1 MIMSTP
7 WLTPIVADSDHAE
20 ANAVSYEAL
29 TPTELDSDKAG
40 CYISALN
47 YAYEHP
53 DIRNIA
59 VTGPYGAGKS
69 SVLKTWCK
77 AHNGTLRVLTVSL
90 ADFDMQRHVDESNG
104 DSSSDEGTK
113 NTGSVEKSIEYSILQ
128 QILYKNKKHE
138 LPCSRI
144 DRISDVTAGQ
154 ILRSASFL
162 TGTILLSGAALFF
175 LAPDYVTTKL
185 SLPGAFARY
194 LLECP
199 FGVRVSG
206 AVASVMGS
214 LCLLL
219 NQLHRIGIF
228 DRKVSLDK
236 VDLLKG
242 AVTTRASSPSLLNVY
257 IDEIV
262 YFFDSTKYDVVIF
275 EDLDRFNNGRIFVKL
290 REINQIINNCLSDR
304 KPVKFIY
311 AVRDGIF
318 NSAESRT
325 KFFDFVMPVIPVMDN
340 QNAYEHFVK
349 KFKEEEINNNLSEC
363 ISRIATFI
371 PNMRVMHNITNEFR
385 LYQNLVNS
393 RENLAKLLAMIAYK
407 NLCAEDYHGID
418 SKKGV
423 LYHFIQSYLDHE
435 IQNELLHSANNEL
448 EDMAQ
453 SLVAITNEKL
463 ANRENLREELLM
475 PYLSKN
481 YSGALVFYTEGR
493 QISLDDL
500 IQDED
505 EFLML
510 LDKENIQVVT
520 PYNRQ
525 NFLMINQ
532 RDTEKLKQQYEK
544 RCHLIETKSVDNIT
558 RVKNNISSLESLRT
572 EILSGTVADIAE
584 KMTNEGFVAW
594 IKKKEDTGVLTIQSE
609 HEQIDFIFFL
619 LSSGY
624 LSTDYM
630 SYRSIFIPGGL
641 SETDNL
647 FLKDVMSG
655 KGPEKTFSF
664 HLDNVNNIVERLK
677 KLGFL
682 QRDNAQHPAVI
693 RWLIDNDPDTLKNN
707 IMALLSQTGSQRVV
721 SLLMLMQNDFTT
733 YVRLRYLEIFMSDE
747 HILNRLLAHLCASEE
762 RTPEQKFFVQEI
774 AAHLLCLTEKSNIWQ
789 SVEIN
794 KRIGKLIDSSPILI
808 TAVPKGYGDAFF
820 EVLKDN
826 TLSVSYI
833 PGNVGDE
840 KCSVIRKIAGAGLF
854 KYSVSNLK
862 NVYLCLTQDKNEER
876 MSFSLYPFHCLESL
890 AISELTEILWT
901 NIEDFILSVFIE
913 SEEIDRIPELLNSS
927 EVSMTVVEQ
936 IIAKMD
942 FCINNLDDIINRSEC
957 ADNNASGRNIY
968 SMLLQHDRIFPS
980 FDNIIHLLHDTSIN
994 TSGELVQW
1002 VNEKHFEFEPSDIV
1016 INDTEIFNNFISE
1029 LICSPVIS
1037 EEALLKVLSNLNV
1050 VIIDVPENIPLR
1062 NAELLCS
1069 EKKLAPTVNV
1079 FTVLFNALCGNVDDI
1094 NRMNT
1099 LLGNLIAQRPE
1110 IITQEPEDI
1119 FYIEGDFD
1127 EELASELFRHKLIGM
1142 NIKVAALRWLRDNKP
1157 GILDKSYLLSL
1168 DILAELSPWM
1178 GDDDLR
1184 LTLLKRC
1191 LVAGDAGKD
1200 ALCVVLNSF
1209 ADESYHGLLPHDRFR
1224 KIPHSVDLWEVA
1236 ELISNLGFIQPPKMG
1251 SGRDEHKIVITP
1263 VRYVRDVEFYD

>member
-1 MIMSTP
+1 MIMFTP
-7 WLTPIVADSDHAE
+7 WLTPIVAESDHTE

-77 AHNGTLRVLTVSL
+77 AHNTTLRVLTVSL
-90 ADFDMQRHVDESNG
+90 ADFDMQRHVDESNVG
-104 DSSSDEGTK
+104 SSSDEGEK
-113 NTGSVEKSIEYSILQ
+113 NTSAVEKSIEYSILQ

-144 DRISDVTAGQ
+144 DRISDVTVGQ

-162 TGTILLSGAALFF
+162 TGTVLLSGAALFF
-175 LAPDYVTTKL
+175 LAPGYVTTKL
-185 SLPGAFARY
+185 SLPEAFARY
-194 LLECP
+194 LLERP
-199 FGVRVSG
+199 FGMRLSG
-206 AVASVMGS
+206 AMASVMGA

-325 KFFDFVMPVIPVMDN
+325 KFFDFVMPVIPVMDE

-423 LYHFIQSYLDHE
+423 LYHFIQSYITHN
-435 IQNELLHSANNEL
+435 IQNELLCSTNNEL

-453 SLVAITNEKL
+453 LLESIKNEKN
-463 ANRENLREELLM
+463 ANRESLREELLM
-475 PYLSKN
+475 PYLSKA
-481 YSGALVFYTEGR
+481 YSNILVFWVNGK
-493 QISLDDL
+493 QITLD
-500 IQDED
+500 IVIKNE
-505 EFLML
+505 EYFFML
-510 LDKENIQVVT
+510 LDKGDISI
-520 PYNRQ
+520 
-525 NFLMINQ
+525 NFASNNQ
-532 RDTEKLKQQYEK
+532 RFIRLNDQDIESLKVQYEK
-544 RCHLIETKSVDNIT
+544 RCRLIDNKATDNIT
-558 RVKNNISSLESLRT
+558 KIKNKISGLESLKT
-572 EILSGTVADIAE
+572 EILSGTVSDIAE
-584 KMTNEGFVAW
+584 KMTNEGFIDW
-594 IKKKEDTGVLTIQSE
+594 IKKKEKTGALTIQSE

-664 HLDNVNNIVERLK
+664 HLDKVNNIVERLK
-677 KLGFL
+677 KLGVL

-693 RWLIDNDPDTLKNN
+693 RWLLDNEPDTLKRN
-707 IMALLSQTGSQRVV
+707 IMVSLSQTDSQRVV
-721 SLLMLMQNDFTT
+721 SLLMLIQNDFTT
-733 YVRLRYLEIFMSDE
+733 YVRLRYLDIVMSE
-747 HILNRLLAHLCASEE
+747 ESILHRLLGHLCASED
-762 RTPEQKFFVQEI
+762 RTPEQQVFVQEMT
-774 AAHLLCLTEKSNIWQ
+774 ACLLCLTERAHIWQ

-794 KRIGKLIDSSPILI
+794 NHIGELTDSSPLLI
-808 TAVPKGYGDAFF
+808 TAIPEGYGDAFV
-820 EVLKDN
+820 EVLDKN
-826 TLSVSYI
+826 ALKVSHI
-833 PGNVGDE
+833 PDVAGDE
-840 KCSVIRKIAGAGLF
+840 KCSVIRKIAVAGLF

-862 NVYLCLTQDKNEER
+862 NIYSILTQHKNEEIT
-876 MSFSLYPFHCLESL
+876 SFSLYPFHCLESL
-890 AISELTEILWT
+890 DIPAVTDILWA
-901 NIEDFILSVFIE
+901 NIDNFILSVYIE
-913 SEEIDRIPELLNSS
+913 SDEIDSIPELLNSY
-927 EVSMTVVEQ
+927 EISMGVVEQ
-936 IIAKMD
+936 IIVKMD
-942 FCINNLDDIINRSEC
+942 FCINQLDGIINHSWFF
-957 ADNNASGRNIY
+957 DSNSLKSNLY
-968 SMLLQHDRIFPS
+968 SMLLQYGRILPS
-980 FDNIIHLLHDTSIN
+980 FDNFVHLLHDYAVNI
-994 TSGELVQW
+994 SGELVQW
-1002 VNEKHFEFEPSDIV
+1002 VNDKYSALEPSDMV
-1016 INDTEIFNNFISE
+1016 INDTGVFNCFVSKF
-1029 LICSPVIS
+1029 ICSPELS
-1037 EEALLKVLSNLNV
+1037 EEALLKVLNNIKV
-1050 VIIDVPENIPLR
+1050 VITDIPEKIPLR

-1079 FTVLFNALCGNVDDI
+1079 FRGLFNAISRNGDDV
-1094 NRMNT
+1094 NRMNA

-1110 IITQEPEDI
+1110 IISQDPDDI

-1127 EELASELFRHKLIGM
+1127 KELASELFRHELIGI
-1142 NIKVAALRWLRDNKP
+1142 NIKVGALRWLRDNTF
-1157 GILDKSYLLSL
+1157 GILEKVHLLSL
-1168 DILAELSPWM
+1168 GTLAELSPWM
-1178 GDDDLR
+1178 NDDGLR

-1191 LVAGDAGKD
+1191 LVAGDADKD
-1200 ALCVVLNSF
+1200 TLCVVLNSF

-1224 KIPHSVDLWEVA
+1224 KIPHTVDLWEVA

-1251 SGRDEHKIVITP
+1251 SGRDEHKMVITP
-1263 VRYVRDVEFYD
+1263 VRDVRDEEFLD